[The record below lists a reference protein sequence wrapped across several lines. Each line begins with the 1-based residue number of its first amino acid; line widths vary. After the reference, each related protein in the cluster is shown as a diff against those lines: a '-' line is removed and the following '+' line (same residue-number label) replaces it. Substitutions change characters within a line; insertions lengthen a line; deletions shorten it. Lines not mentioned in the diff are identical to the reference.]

1 MQGLYHLLK
10 ANVGCMVK
18 DIDVRKG
25 FQGSSSNS
33 IHLDST
39 HSHKGMLVKLGNQGM
54 LHGLKMILWSLGM
67 IMEEVEVIVEE
78 QGTIKD
84 LKIEI
89 LMGRIKI
96 HSKGNKEG
104 KQGGQE
110 QWSLNFQGSRVVIL
124 LLGYLEQFS
133 ILNIIKSMMLQR

>member
-1 MQGLYHLLK
+1 
-10 ANVGCMVK
+10 
-18 DIDVRKG
+18 
-25 FQGSSSNS
+25 
-33 IHLDST
+33 
-39 HSHKGMLVKLGNQGM
+39 
-54 LHGLKMILWSLGM
+54 M
-67 IMEEVEVIVEE
+67 IMEGLEVIVEE

-104 KQGGQE
+104 MQGGRE
-110 QWSLNFQGSRVVIL
+110 QWSLNFQASREVIL

-133 ILNIIKSMMLQR
+133 ILNIIKSMML